1 MTDNGRTSRASLLSF
16 LTPNSS
22 FLIPNSSFLI
32 PNSIMKSRIWLII
45 LAAVIVGISII
56 FTNHLAA
63 SIAKEEHRKMETW
76 AEATRLLLNDEYSDF
91 IFNIIEQNENI
102 PVIIVDDRD
111 RYISSRNFN
120 EPKINVEQYY
130 EKQIKRLKATN
141 PPIEI
146 KLDET
151 TSQYIYYDNSNLL
164 KMLGYFPYIQLSII
178 ALFLM
183 LVIWAISTDKRAEQ
197 DKLWAGLSKETAHQ
211 LGTPISSLMAW
222 NEILK
227 TKIGEND
234 IIISEINKDIERLK
248 IITER
253 FSKIGSI
260 PELSKQNISKI
271 TEQAVNYM
279 LNRTSKKITYSVEDT
294 STEHICLIST
304 PLFEWVIENLC
315 KNAIDAM
322 EGKEGSIDF
331 ELFNQEDTLIIEVTD
346 SGRGIERGKF
356 KSIFEPGYT
365 TKQRGW
371 GLGLSLA
378 KRIIEEYH
386 EGKIFVKSSELGL
399 GTTFRIELPTVEN

>member
-1 MTDNGRTSRASLLSF
+1 MTDARAVRPYF
-16 LTPNSS
+16 HSS
-22 FLIPNSSFLI
+22 FLIPHSSFLI
-32 PNSIMKSRIWLII
+32 PHSIMKSRIWLII

>member
-1 MTDNGRTSRASLLSF
+1 
-16 LTPNSS
+16 
-22 FLIPNSSFLI
+22 
-32 PNSIMKSRIWLII
+32 MKSRIPLII
-45 LAAVIVGISII
+45 LAATIVGISII
-56 FTNHLAA
+56 FTNHLAG
-63 SIAKEEHRKMETW
+63 SIAKEEHRKMEIW
-76 AEATRLLLNDEYSDF
+76 AEATRHLLNDEYSDF

-111 RYISSRNFN
+111 RYISARNFR
-120 EPKINVEQYY
+120 EPKTNVNQYY
-130 EKQIKRLKATN
+130 EKQIKRLKNTN

-146 KLDET
+146 VLDEKNR
-151 TSQYIYYDNSNLL
+151 QYIYYDNSNLL
-164 KMLGYFPYIQLSII
+164 KMLEYFPYLQLSLI
-178 ALFLM
+178 ALFLL

-227 TKIGEND
+227 TKLGNND
-234 IIISEINKDIERLK
+234 MIVSEIDKDVERLK

-260 PELSKQNISKI
+260 PELSAQDISQI
-271 TEQAVNYM
+271 TSQSVEYM
-279 LNRTSKKITYSVEDT
+279 LNRTSKKITYSVDDL
-294 STEHICLIST
+294 STHHTCLISI

-322 EGKEGSIDF
+322 EGKEGTIDF
-331 ELFNQEDTLIIEVTD
+331 ELFNLEDSLIIEITD
-346 SGRGIERGKF
+346 SGRGIERNKF

-386 EGKIFVKSSELGL
+386 HGKIFVKSSELGL
-399 GTTFRIELPTVEN
+399 GTTFRIELPTTK

>member
-1 MTDNGRTSRASLLSF
+1 
-16 LTPNSS
+16 
-22 FLIPNSSFLI
+22 
-32 PNSIMKSRIWLII
+32 MKSRIPLII
-45 LAAVIVGISII
+45 LAATIVGISII
-56 FTNHLAA
+56 FTNHLAG
-63 SIAKEEHRKMETW
+63 SIAKEEHRKMEIW
-76 AEATRLLLNDEYSDF
+76 AEATRHLLNDEYSDF

-111 RYISSRNFN
+111 HYISARNFR
-120 EPKINVEQYY
+120 EPKTNVNQYY
-130 EKQIKRLKATN
+130 EKQIKRLKNTN

-146 KLDET
+146 ILDEKNR
-151 TSQYIYYDNSNLL
+151 QYIYYDNSNLL
-164 KMLGYFPYIQLSII
+164 KMLEYFPYLQLSLI
-178 ALFLM
+178 ALFLL

-227 TKIGEND
+227 TKLGNND
-234 IIISEINKDIERLK
+234 MIVSEIDKDVERLK

-260 PELSKQNISKI
+260 PELSAQDISQI
-271 TEQAVNYM
+271 TSQSVEYM
-279 LNRTSKKITYSVEDT
+279 LNRTSKKITYSVDDL
-294 STEHICLIST
+294 STHHTCLISI

-322 EGKEGSIDF
+322 EGKEGNIDF
-331 ELFNQEDTLIIEVTD
+331 ELFNLEDSLIIEITD
-346 SGRGIERGKF
+346 SGRGIERNKF

-386 EGKIFVKSSELGL
+386 HGKIFVKSSELGL
-399 GTTFRIELPTVEN
+399 GTTFRIELPIA

>member
-1 MTDNGRTSRASLLSF
+1 
-16 LTPNSS
+16 
-22 FLIPNSSFLI
+22 
-32 PNSIMKSRIWLII
+32 MKSRIWLII
-45 LAAVIVGISII
+45 FAAVIVGISLI
-56 FTNHLAA
+56 FTNKIA
-63 SIAKEEHRKMETW
+63 SSLAKEEHRKMEIW

-91 IFNIIEQNENI
+91 IFDIIEKNENI

-111 RYISSRNFN
+111 RYISARNFN
-120 EPKINVEQYY
+120 EPKTNIDKYY
-130 EKQIKRLKATN
+130 ERQIQRLKSTN

-146 KLDET
+146 TLDEN
-151 TSQYIYYDNSNLL
+151 SKQYIYYDNSNIL
-164 KMLGYFPYIQLSII
+164 KTLEFFPYIQLSII

-183 LVIWAISTDKRAEQ
+183 LVIWALSSDKRAEQ

-227 TKIGEND
+227 TRIGED
-234 IIISEINKDIERLK
+234 IICSEIDKDIIRLK
-248 IITER
+248 TITER
-253 FSKIGSI
+253 FSKIGSV
-260 PELSKQNISKI
+260 PELSQENISEL
-271 TEQAVNYM
+271 TQRAVNYM
-279 LNRTSKKITYSVEDT
+279 LNRTSKKINYSVEDT
-294 STEHICLIST
+294 TSENTCLISP

-322 EGKEGSIDF
+322 EGKEGNIDF
-331 ELFNQEDTLIIEVTD
+331 ELFNQEDYLIIEITD
-346 SGRGIERGKF
+346 SGRGIERNKF

-386 EGKIFVKSSELGL
+386 HGKIFVKGSEIGL
-399 GTTFRIELPTVEN
+399 GTTFRIEIPTIQIEN

>member
-1 MTDNGRTSRASLLSF
+1 
-16 LTPNSS
+16 
-22 FLIPNSSFLI
+22 
-32 PNSIMKSRIWLII
+32 MKSRIGLIVF
-45 LAAVIVGISII
+45 AAIIIGISLI
-56 FTNHLAA
+56 FINKLA
-63 SIAKEEHRKMETW
+63 SSLAKEEHRKMETW

-91 IFNIIEQNENI
+91 IFHIIEQNENI

-111 RYISSRNFN
+111 RYISARNFN
-120 EPKINVEQYY
+120 EPKTNVEQYY
-130 EKQIKRLKATN
+130 EKQIQRLKNTN

-146 KLDET
+146 VLDEN

-164 KMLGYFPYIQLSII
+164 KMLEYFPYIQLSII

-260 PELSKQNISKI
+260 PELSQQNISVI

-279 LNRTSKKITYSVEDT
+279 LNRTSKKITYSVEDS
-294 STEHICLIST
+294 STEHTCLIST

-322 EGKEGSIDF
+322 EGKEGNIDF
-331 ELFNQEDTLIIEVTD
+331 ELFNQEDYLIIEITD
-346 SGRGIERGKF
+346 SGHGIERNKF

-386 EGKIFVKSSELGL
+386 HGKIFVKSSELGL
-399 GTTFRIELPTVEN
+399 GTTFRIELPTIQVEN

>member
-1 MTDNGRTSRASLLSF
+1 
-16 LTPNSS
+16 
-22 FLIPNSSFLI
+22 
-32 PNSIMKSRIWLII
+32 MKSRIWLII

-63 SIAKEEHRKMETW
+63 SIAKEEQHKMETW

-130 EKQIKRLKATN
+130 EKQIKRLKNTN

-164 KMLGYFPYIQLSII
+164 TMLEYFPYIQLSII
-178 ALFLM
+178 TLFLM
-183 LVIWAISTDKRAEQ
+183 LVIWAISTDKRAAQ

-227 TKIGEND
+227 TKIGETD
-234 IIISEINKDIERLK
+234 MIVSEIEKDINRLHT
-248 IITER
+248 ITER

-331 ELFNQEDTLIIEVTD
+331 ELFNQEDTLIMEVTD
-346 SGRGIERGKF
+346 SGRGIERNKF

-386 EGKIFVKSSELGL
+386 DGKIFVKSSELGL
-399 GTTFRIELPTVEN
+399 GTTFRIELPTVGVES

>member
-1 MTDNGRTSRASLLSF
+1 
-16 LTPNSS
+16 
-22 FLIPNSSFLI
+22 
-32 PNSIMKSRIWLII
+32 MKSRIWLIVF
-45 LAAVIVGISII
+45 AAIIVGISLI
-56 FTNHLAA
+56 FTNKIA
-63 SIAKEEHRKMETW
+63 SSLAKEEHRKMEIW

-91 IFNIIEQNENI
+91 IFDIIEKNENI

-111 RYISSRNFN
+111 RYISARNFN
-120 EPKINVEQYY
+120 EPKTNIEQYY
-130 EKQIKRLKATN
+130 ERQIQRLKNTN

-146 KLDET
+146 TLDEN
-151 TSQYIYYDNSNLL
+151 SKQYIYYDNSNIL
-164 KMLGYFPYIQLSII
+164 KTLEFFPYIQLSII

-183 LVIWAISTDKRAEQ
+183 LVIWALSSDKRAEQ

-227 TKIGEND
+227 TRIGDD
-234 IIISEINKDIERLK
+234 IICSEIDKDIIRLK
-248 IITER
+248 TITER
-253 FSKIGSI
+253 FSKIGSV
-260 PELSKQNISKI
+260 PELTEQNISEL
-271 TEQAVNYM
+271 TQRAVNYM

-294 STEHICLIST
+294 TSENNCLISP

-322 EGKEGSIDF
+322 EGKEGNIDF
-331 ELFNQEDTLIIEVTD
+331 ELFNQEDYLIIEITD

-386 EGKIFVKSSELGL
+386 HGKIFVKGSEIGL
-399 GTTFRIELPTVEN
+399 GTTFRIEIPTVQVES

>member
-1 MTDNGRTSRASLLSF
+1 
-16 LTPNSS
+16 
-22 FLIPNSSFLI
+22 
-32 PNSIMKSRIWLII
+32 MKSRIWLII

-63 SIAKEEHRKMETW
+63 SIAKEEQRKMETW

-111 RYISSRNFN
+111 RYISARNFN

-130 EKQIKRLKATN
+130 EKQIKRLKNTN

-164 KMLGYFPYIQLSII
+164 KMLEYFPYIQLSII

-183 LVIWAISTDKRAEQ
+183 LVIWAISTNKRAEQ

-227 TKIGEND
+227 SKIGEND
-234 IIISEINKDIERLK
+234 MIVTEIGKDINRLHT
-248 IITER
+248 ITER

-260 PELSKQNISKI
+260 PELSKQNISQI

-331 ELFNQEDTLIIEVTD
+331 ELFNQEDSLIIEVTD

-399 GTTFRIELPTVEN
+399 GTTFRIELPTVGVES

>member
-1 MTDNGRTSRASLLSF
+1 MILSSK
-16 LTPNSS
+16 TKKT
-22 FLIPNSSFLI
+22 
-32 PNSIMKSRIWLII
+32 MKSRIPLII

-56 FTNHLAA
+56 FTNHLAGA
-63 SIAKEEHRKMETW
+63 IAKEEHRKMETW

-91 IFNIIEQNENI
+91 IFHIIEQNENI

-111 RYISSRNFN
+111 RYISARNFN

-130 EKQIKRLKATN
+130 ERQIQRLKSTN

-146 KLDET
+146 VLDENS
-151 TSQYIYYDNSNLL
+151 SQYIYYDNSNLL
-164 KMLGYFPYIQLSII
+164 KMLEYFPYIQLSII

-183 LVIWAISTDKRAEQ
+183 LVIWALSTDKRAAQ

-227 TKIGEND
+227 TKIGETD
-234 IIISEINKDIERLK
+234 MIVSEIEKDVNRLHT
-248 IITER
+248 ITER
-253 FSKIGSI
+253 FSKIGSV
-260 PELSKQNISKI
+260 PELTKQNISQI

-279 LNRTSKKITYSVEDT
+279 LHRTSKKITYSVDDT

-331 ELFNQEDTLIIEVTD
+331 ELFNQEDILIIEVTD

-386 EGKIFVKSSELGL
+386 HGKIFVKSSELGL

>member
-1 MTDNGRTSRASLLSF
+1 
-16 LTPNSS
+16 
-22 FLIPNSSFLI
+22 
-32 PNSIMKSRIWLII
+32 MKSRIWLIVF
-45 LAAVIVGISII
+45 AAIIIGISLI
-56 FTNHLAA
+56 FINKLA
-63 SIAKEEHRKMETW
+63 SSLAKEEHRKMETW

-91 IFNIIEQNENI
+91 IFHIIEQNENI

-111 RYISSRNFN
+111 RYISARNFN
-120 EPKINVEQYY
+120 EPKTNVEQYY
-130 EKQIKRLKATN
+130 EKQIQRLKNTN

-146 KLDET
+146 VLDEN

-164 KMLGYFPYIQLSII
+164 KMLEYFPYIQLSII

-227 TKIGEND
+227 TKIGEDD

-260 PELSKQNISKI
+260 PELSQQNISVI

-279 LNRTSKKITYSVEDT
+279 LNRTSKKITYSVEDS
-294 STEHICLIST
+294 STEHTCLIST

-322 EGKEGSIDF
+322 EGKDGNIDF
-331 ELFNQEDTLIIEVTD
+331 ELFNQEDTLIIEITD
-346 SGRGIERGKF
+346 SGRGIERNKF

-386 EGKIFVKSSELGL
+386 NGKIFVKSSELGL
-399 GTTFRIELPTVEN
+399 GTTFRIELPTIQVES

>member
-1 MTDNGRTSRASLLSF
+1 
-16 LTPNSS
+16 
-22 FLIPNSSFLI
+22 
-32 PNSIMKSRIWLII
+32 MKSRIPLII
-45 LAAVIVGISII
+45 LAAIIIGISLI
-56 FTNHLAA
+56 FINKLA
-63 SIAKEEHRKMETW
+63 SSLAKEEHRKMETW

-91 IFNIIEQNENI
+91 IFHIIEQNENI

-111 RYISSRNFN
+111 RYISARNFN
-120 EPKINVEQYY
+120 EPKTNVEQYY
-130 EKQIKRLKATN
+130 EKQIQRLKNTN

-146 KLDET
+146 VLDEN

-164 KMLGYFPYIQLSII
+164 KMLEYFPYIQLSII

-260 PELSKQNISKI
+260 PELSQQNISVI

-279 LNRTSKKITYSVEDT
+279 LNRTSKKITYSVEDS
-294 STEHICLIST
+294 STEHTCLIST

-322 EGKEGSIDF
+322 EGKEGNIDF
-331 ELFNQEDTLIIEVTD
+331 ELFNQENTLIIEITD
-346 SGRGIERGKF
+346 SGRGIERNKF

-386 EGKIFVKSSELGL
+386 NGKIFVKSSELGL
-399 GTTFRIELPTVEN
+399 GTTFRIELPTIQVES

>member
-1 MTDNGRTSRASLLSF
+1 
-16 LTPNSS
+16 
-22 FLIPNSSFLI
+22 
-32 PNSIMKSRIWLII
+32 MKSRIWLII
-45 LAAVIVGISII
+45 FAAIIIGISII
-56 FTNHLAA
+56 FTNHLAGA
-63 SIAKEEHRKMETW
+63 IAKEEHRKMETW

-111 RYISSRNFN
+111 RYISARNFN
-120 EPKINVEQYY
+120 EPKINVEQYS
-130 EKQIKRLKATN
+130 EKQIQRLKSVN

-164 KMLGYFPYIQLSII
+164 TMLEYFPYIQLSII

-183 LVIWAISTDKRAEQ
+183 LVIWAISTDKRAAQ

-227 TKIGEND
+227 TKIGETD
-234 IIISEINKDIERLK
+234 MIVSEIEKDINRLHT
-248 IITER
+248 ITER

-279 LNRTSKKITYSVEDT
+279 LNRPSKKITSSVEDT
-294 STEHICLIST
+294 STKHLCPIST

-331 ELFNQEDTLIIEVTD
+331 ELFNQEDTLIIEITD
-346 SGRGIERGKF
+346 SGRGIERNKF

-386 EGKIFVKSSELGL
+386 DGKIFVKSSELGL
-399 GTTFRIELPTVEN
+399 GTTFRIELPTIGLES

>member
-1 MTDNGRTSRASLLSF
+1 
-16 LTPNSS
+16 
-22 FLIPNSSFLI
+22 
-32 PNSIMKSRIWLII
+32 MKSRIPLII
-45 LAAVIVGISII
+45 LAATIVGISII
-56 FTNHLAA
+56 FTNHLAG
-63 SIAKEEHRKMETW
+63 SIAKEEHRKMEIW
-76 AEATRLLLNDEYSDF
+76 AEATRHLLNDEYSDF

-111 RYISSRNFN
+111 RYISARNFR
-120 EPKINVEQYY
+120 EPKNNVSQYY
-130 EKQIKRLKATN
+130 EKQIKRLKNTN

-146 KLDET
+146 ILDEKNR
-151 TSQYIYYDNSNLL
+151 QYIYYDNSNLL
-164 KMLGYFPYIQLSII
+164 KMLEYFPYLQLSLI
-178 ALFLM
+178 ALFLL

-227 TKIGEND
+227 TKLGND
-234 IIISEINKDIERLK
+234 DMIVSEIDKDVERLK

-260 PELSKQNISKI
+260 PELSAQDISQI
-271 TEQAVNYM
+271 TSQSVEYM
-279 LNRTSKKITYSVEDT
+279 LNRTSKKITYSVDDL
-294 STEHICLIST
+294 STHHTCLISI

-322 EGKEGSIDF
+322 EGKEGNIDF
-331 ELFNQEDTLIIEVTD
+331 ELFNLEDSLIIEITD
-346 SGRGIERGKF
+346 SGRGIERNKF

-386 EGKIFVKSSELGL
+386 HGKIFVKSSELGL
-399 GTTFRIELPTVEN
+399 GTTFRIELPIA

>member
-1 MTDNGRTSRASLLSF
+1 
-16 LTPNSS
+16 
-22 FLIPNSSFLI
+22 
-32 PNSIMKSRIWLII
+32 MKSRIPLII

-56 FTNHLAA
+56 FTNHLAGA
-63 SIAKEEHRKMETW
+63 IAKEEHRKMETW

-91 IFNIIEQNENI
+91 IFHIIEQNENI

-111 RYISSRNFN
+111 RYISARNFN

-130 EKQIKRLKATN
+130 QKQIQRLKSVN

-146 KLDET
+146 VLAAT
-151 TSQYIYYDNSNLL
+151 TRQYIYYDNSNLL
-164 KMLGYFPYIQLSII
+164 KMLEYFPYIQLSII

-183 LVIWAISTDKRAEQ
+183 LVIWAISTDKRAAQ

-234 IIISEINKDIERLK
+234 IIIAEINKDIERLK

-260 PELSKQNISKI
+260 PDLSAKNKGLV

-294 STEHICLIST
+294 STEHTCLVSI

-322 EGKEGSIDF
+322 EGKEGAIDF
-331 ELFNQEDTLIIEVTD
+331 ELFNLEDNLIIEITD

-386 EGKIFVKSSELGL
+386 HGKIFVKSSELGL
-399 GTTFRIELPTVEN
+399 GTTFRIKLPTIE

>member
-1 MTDNGRTSRASLLSF
+1 MTDARAVRPYYSLI
-16 LTPNSS
+16 TNNYT
-22 FLIPNSSFLI
+22 LITN
-32 PNSIMKSRIWLII
+32 MKSRIGLI
-45 LAAVIVGISII
+45 LFAATIIVISLI
-56 FTNHLAA
+56 FTDKLAA
-63 SIAKEEHRKMETW
+63 SLAREEHRKMEIW

-102 PVIIVDDRD
+102 PVIIVDDRN
-111 RYISSRNFN
+111 RYISARNFR
-120 EPKINVEQYY
+120 EPKINVSQYY
-130 EKQIKRLKATN
+130 EKQIKRLKNTN

-146 KLDET
+146 VLDEKS
-151 TSQYIYYDNSNLL
+151 SQYIYYDNSNLL
-164 KMLGYFPYIQLSII
+164 KMLEYFPYFQLSVI
-178 ALFLM
+178 ALFLT
-183 LVIWAISTDKRAEQ
+183 LVIWALSTDKRAEQ

-227 TKIGEND
+227 TKLGNND
-234 IIISEINKDIERLK
+234 MIVAEIDKDVERLK
-248 IITER
+248 TITER

-260 PELSKQNISKI
+260 PELSEQDISQI
-271 TEQAVNYM
+271 TAQSVEYM
-279 LNRTSKKITYSVEDT
+279 LNRTSKKITYSIDDS
-294 STEHICLIST
+294 STEHTCLIST

-322 EGKEGSIDF
+322 EGKEGTIDF
-331 ELFNQEDTLIIEVTD
+331 ELFNLEDSLIIEITD
-346 SGRGIERGKF
+346 SGRGIERNKF

-386 EGKIFVKSSELGL
+386 HGKIFVKSSELGL
-399 GTTFRIELPTVEN
+399 GTTFRIELPTTK

>member
-1 MTDNGRTSRASLLSF
+1 
-16 LTPNSS
+16 
-22 FLIPNSSFLI
+22 
-32 PNSIMKSRIWLII
+32 MKSRIGLIVF
-45 LAAVIVGISII
+45 AAIIIGISLI
-56 FTNHLAA
+56 FINKLA
-63 SIAKEEHRKMETW
+63 SSLAKEEHRKMETW

-91 IFNIIEQNENI
+91 IFHIIEQNENI

-111 RYISSRNFN
+111 RYISARNFN
-120 EPKINVEQYY
+120 EPKTNVEQYY
-130 EKQIKRLKATN
+130 EKQIQRLKNTN

-146 KLDET
+146 ILDEN

-164 KMLGYFPYIQLSII
+164 KMLEFFPYIQLSII

-260 PELSKQNISKI
+260 PELSQQNISVI

-279 LNRTSKKITYSVEDT
+279 LNRTSKKITYSVEDS
-294 STEHICLIST
+294 STEHTCLIST

-322 EGKEGSIDF
+322 EGKEGNIDF
-331 ELFNQEDTLIIEVTD
+331 ELFNQEDYLIIEITD
-346 SGRGIERGKF
+346 SGRGIERNKF

-386 EGKIFVKSSELGL
+386 HGKIFVKSSELGL
-399 GTTFRIELPTVEN
+399 GTTFRIELPTIQVEN

>member
-1 MTDNGRTSRASLLSF
+1 
-16 LTPNSS
+16 
-22 FLIPNSSFLI
+22 
-32 PNSIMKSRIWLII
+32 MKSRIPLII
-45 LAAVIVGISII
+45 LAATIVGISII
-56 FTNHLAA
+56 FTNHLAG
-63 SIAKEEHRKMETW
+63 SIAKEEHRKMEIW
-76 AEATRLLLNDEYSDF
+76 AEATRHLLNDEYSDF

-111 RYISSRNFN
+111 RYISARNFH
-120 EPKINVEQYY
+120 EPKTNVSQYY
-130 EKQIKRLKATN
+130 EKQIKRLKNTN

-146 KLDET
+146 VLDEKNR
-151 TSQYIYYDNSNLL
+151 QYIYYDNSNLL
-164 KMLGYFPYIQLSII
+164 KMLEYFPYLQLSLI
-178 ALFLM
+178 ALFLL

-227 TKIGEND
+227 TKLGND
-234 IIISEINKDIERLK
+234 DMIVSEIDKDVERLK

-260 PELSKQNISKI
+260 PELSAQDISQI
-271 TEQAVNYM
+271 TSQSVEYM
-279 LNRTSKKITYSVEDT
+279 LNRTSKKITYSVDDL
-294 STEHICLIST
+294 STHHTCLISI

-322 EGKEGSIDF
+322 EGKEGNIDF
-331 ELFNQEDTLIIEVTD
+331 ELFNLEDSLIIEITD
-346 SGRGIERGKF
+346 SGRGIERNKF

-386 EGKIFVKSSELGL
+386 HGKIFVKSSELGL
-399 GTTFRIELPTVEN
+399 GTTFRIELPIA

>member
-1 MTDNGRTSRASLLSF
+1 
-16 LTPNSS
+16 
-22 FLIPNSSFLI
+22 
-32 PNSIMKSRIWLII
+32 MKSRIWLII
-45 LAAVIVGISII
+45 FAAIIIGISLI
-56 FTNHLAA
+56 FTNKIA
-63 SIAKEEHRKMETW
+63 SSLAKEEHRKMETW

-111 RYISSRNFN
+111 RYISARNFN
-120 EPKINVEQYY
+120 EPKTNVEQYY
-130 EKQIKRLKATN
+130 EKQIQRLKNTN

-146 KLDET
+146 VLDEN

-164 KMLGYFPYIQLSII
+164 KMLEYFPYIQLSII

-227 TKIGEND
+227 TKIGEDD

-260 PELSKQNISKI
+260 PELSQQNISVI

-279 LNRTSKKITYSVEDT
+279 LNRTSKKITYSVEDS
-294 STEHICLIST
+294 STEHTCLIST

-322 EGKEGSIDF
+322 EGKEGNIDF
-331 ELFNQEDTLIIEVTD
+331 ELFNQEDTLIIEITD
-346 SGRGIERGKF
+346 SGRGIERNKF

-386 EGKIFVKSSELGL
+386 NGKIFVKSSELGL
-399 GTTFRIELPTVEN
+399 GTTFRIELPTIQVES

>member
-1 MTDNGRTSRASLLSF
+1 
-16 LTPNSS
+16 
-22 FLIPNSSFLI
+22 
-32 PNSIMKSRIWLII
+32 MKSRIWLII

-63 SIAKEEHRKMETW
+63 SIAKEEQRKMETW

-111 RYISSRNFN
+111 RYISARNFN

-130 EKQIKRLKATN
+130 EKQIQRLKSVN

-164 KMLGYFPYIQLSII
+164 KMLEYFPYIQLSII

-183 LVIWAISTDKRAEQ
+183 LVIWAISTDKRAAQ

-234 IIISEINKDIERLK
+234 MIVTEIGKDINRLHT
-248 IITER
+248 ITER

-260 PELSKQNISKI
+260 PELSKQNISQI

-279 LNRTSKKITYSVEDT
+279 LNRTSKKITYSIEDT

-399 GTTFRIELPTVEN
+399 GTTFRIELPTMGVES

>member
-1 MTDNGRTSRASLLSF
+1 
-16 LTPNSS
+16 
-22 FLIPNSSFLI
+22 
-32 PNSIMKSRIWLII
+32 MKSRIPLII
-45 LAAVIVGISII
+45 LAATIVGISII
-56 FTNHLAA
+56 FTNHLAG
-63 SIAKEEHRKMETW
+63 SIAKEEHRKMEIW
-76 AEATRLLLNDEYSDF
+76 AEATRHLLNDEYSDF

-111 RYISSRNFN
+111 HYISARNFR
-120 EPKINVEQYY
+120 EPKTNVSQYY
-130 EKQIKRLKATN
+130 EKQIKRLKNTN

-146 KLDET
+146 VLDEKNR
-151 TSQYIYYDNSNLL
+151 QYIYYDNSNLL
-164 KMLGYFPYIQLSII
+164 KMLEYFPYLQLSLI
-178 ALFLM
+178 ALFLL

-227 TKIGEND
+227 TKLGND
-234 IIISEINKDIERLK
+234 DMIVSEIDKDVERLK

-260 PELSKQNISKI
+260 PELSAQDISQI
-271 TEQAVNYM
+271 TSQSVEYM
-279 LNRTSKKITYSVEDT
+279 LNRTSKKITYSVDDL
-294 STEHICLIST
+294 STHHTCLISI

-322 EGKEGSIDF
+322 EGKEGNIDF
-331 ELFNQEDTLIIEVTD
+331 ELFNLEDSLIIEITD
-346 SGRGIERGKF
+346 SGRGIERNKF

-386 EGKIFVKSSELGL
+386 HGKIFVKSSELGL
-399 GTTFRIELPTVEN
+399 GTTFRIELPIT

>member
-1 MTDNGRTSRASLLSF
+1 
-16 LTPNSS
+16 
-22 FLIPNSSFLI
+22 
-32 PNSIMKSRIWLII
+32 MKSRIWLII

-130 EKQIKRLKATN
+130 EKQIKRLKSVN

>member
-1 MTDNGRTSRASLLSF
+1 
-16 LTPNSS
+16 
-22 FLIPNSSFLI
+22 
-32 PNSIMKSRIWLII
+32 MKSRIGLIVF
-45 LAAVIVGISII
+45 AAIIIGISLI
-56 FTNHLAA
+56 FINKLA
-63 SIAKEEHRKMETW
+63 SSLAKEEHRKMETW

-91 IFNIIEQNENI
+91 IFHIIEQNENI

-111 RYISSRNFN
+111 RYISARNFN
-120 EPKINVEQYY
+120 EPKTNVEQYY
-130 EKQIKRLKATN
+130 EKQIQRLKNTN

-146 KLDET
+146 VLDEN

-164 KMLGYFPYIQLSII
+164 KMLEFFPYIQLSII

-260 PELSKQNISKI
+260 PELSQQNISVI

-294 STEHICLIST
+294 STEHTCLIST

-322 EGKEGSIDF
+322 EGKEGNIDF
-331 ELFNQEDTLIIEVTD
+331 ELFNQEDYLIIEITD
-346 SGRGIERGKF
+346 SGRGIERNKF

-386 EGKIFVKSSELGL
+386 HGKIFVKSSELGL
-399 GTTFRIELPTVEN
+399 GTTFRIELPTIQIEN

>member
-1 MTDNGRTSRASLLSF
+1 
-16 LTPNSS
+16 
-22 FLIPNSSFLI
+22 
-32 PNSIMKSRIWLII
+32 MKSRIWLIVF
-45 LAAVIVGISII
+45 AAIIIGISLI
-56 FTNHLAA
+56 FINKLA
-63 SIAKEEHRKMETW
+63 SSLAKEEHRKMETW

-91 IFNIIEQNENI
+91 IFHIIEQNENI

-111 RYISSRNFN
+111 RYISARNFN

-130 EKQIKRLKATN
+130 EKQIQRLKHTN

-146 KLDET
+146 ILDEN

-164 KMLGYFPYIQLSII
+164 KMLEYFPYIQLSII

-183 LVIWAISTDKRAEQ
+183 LVIWVISTDKRAEQ

-227 TKIGEND
+227 TKIGETD
-234 IIISEINKDIERLK
+234 MIVSEIEKDINRLHT
-248 IITER
+248 ITER

-294 STEHICLIST
+294 STEHTCLIST

-331 ELFNQEDTLIIEVTD
+331 ELFNQEDTLIIEITD
-346 SGRGIERGKF
+346 SGRGIERNKF

-386 EGKIFVKSSELGL
+386 DGKIFVKSSELGL
-399 GTTFRIELPTVEN
+399 GTTFRIELPTTK

>member
-1 MTDNGRTSRASLLSF
+1 
-16 LTPNSS
+16 
-22 FLIPNSSFLI
+22 
-32 PNSIMKSRIWLII
+32 MKSRIWLII

-164 KMLGYFPYIQLSII
+164 KMLGYFPYIQLSTI

-399 GTTFRIELPTVEN
+399 GTTFRIELPTVENGEWRIEN

>member
-1 MTDNGRTSRASLLSF
+1 
-16 LTPNSS
+16 
-22 FLIPNSSFLI
+22 
-32 PNSIMKSRIWLII
+32 MKSRIWLII

-386 EGKIFVKSSELGL
+386 DGKIFVKSSELGL

>member
-1 MTDNGRTSRASLLSF
+1 
-16 LTPNSS
+16 
-22 FLIPNSSFLI
+22 
-32 PNSIMKSRIWLII
+32 MKSRIWLII
-45 LAAVIVGISII
+45 FAAIIIGISLI
-56 FTNHLAA
+56 FINKLA
-63 SIAKEEHRKMETW
+63 SSLAKEEHRKMETW

-91 IFNIIEQNENI
+91 IFHIIEQNENI

-111 RYISSRNFN
+111 RYISARNFN
-120 EPKINVEQYY
+120 EPKTNVEQYY
-130 EKQIKRLKATN
+130 EKQIQRLKNTN

-146 KLDET
+146 VLDEN

-164 KMLGYFPYIQLSII
+164 KMLEYFPYIQLSII

-260 PELSKQNISKI
+260 PELSQQNISVI

-279 LNRTSKKITYSVEDT
+279 LNRTSKKITYSVEDS
-294 STEHICLIST
+294 STKHTCLIST

-322 EGKEGSIDF
+322 EGKEGNIDF
-331 ELFNQEDTLIIEVTD
+331 ELFNQEDTLIIEITD
-346 SGRGIERGKF
+346 SGRGIERNKF

-386 EGKIFVKSSELGL
+386 NGKIFVKSSELGL
-399 GTTFRIELPTVEN
+399 GTTFRIELPTIQVES

>member
-1 MTDNGRTSRASLLSF
+1 
-16 LTPNSS
+16 
-22 FLIPNSSFLI
+22 
-32 PNSIMKSRIWLII
+32 MKSRIPLII
-45 LAAVIVGISII
+45 LAATIVGISII
-56 FTNHLAA
+56 FTNHLAGA
-63 SIAKEEHRKMETW
+63 IAKEEQRKMETW

-91 IFNIIEQNENI
+91 IFHIIEQNENI

-111 RYISSRNFN
+111 RYISARNFN
-120 EPKINVEQYY
+120 EPKTNVEQYY
-130 EKQIKRLKATN
+130 EKQIQRLKNTN

-146 KLDET
+146 VLDEN

-164 KMLGYFPYIQLSII
+164 KMLEYFPYIQLSII

-227 TKIGEND
+227 TKIGEDD
-234 IIISEINKDIERLK
+234 IIIFEINKDIERLK

-260 PELSKQNISKI
+260 PELSQQNISVI

-279 LNRTSKKITYSVEDT
+279 LNRTSKKITYSVEDS
-294 STEHICLIST
+294 STEHTCLIST

-322 EGKEGSIDF
+322 EGKDGNIDF
-331 ELFNQEDTLIIEVTD
+331 ELFNQEDTLIIEITD
-346 SGRGIERGKF
+346 SGRGIERNKF

-386 EGKIFVKSSELGL
+386 NGKIFVKSSELGL
-399 GTTFRIELPTVEN
+399 GTTFRIELPTIQVES

>member
-1 MTDNGRTSRASLLSF
+1 
-16 LTPNSS
+16 
-22 FLIPNSSFLI
+22 
-32 PNSIMKSRIWLII
+32 MKSRIWLII
-45 LAAVIVGISII
+45 FAAIIIGISLI
-56 FTNHLAA
+56 FINKLA
-63 SIAKEEHRKMETW
+63 SSLAKEEHRKMETW

-91 IFNIIEQNENI
+91 IFHIIEQNENI

-111 RYISSRNFN
+111 RYISARNFN
-120 EPKINVEQYY
+120 EPKTNVEQYY
-130 EKQIKRLKATN
+130 EKQIQRLKNTN

-146 KLDET
+146 VLDEN

-164 KMLGYFPYIQLSII
+164 KMLEYFPYIQLSII

-260 PELSKQNISKI
+260 PELSQQNISVI

-294 STEHICLIST
+294 STEHTCLIST

-322 EGKEGSIDF
+322 EGKEGNIDF
-331 ELFNQEDTLIIEVTD
+331 ELFNQEDYLIIEITD
-346 SGRGIERGKF
+346 SGRGIERNKF
-356 KSIFEPGYT
+356 KSIFEPG
-365 TKQRGW
+365 
-371 GLGLSLA
+371 
-378 KRIIEEYH
+378 
-386 EGKIFVKSSELGL
+386 
-399 GTTFRIELPTVEN
+399 

>member
-1 MTDNGRTSRASLLSF
+1 
-16 LTPNSS
+16 
-22 FLIPNSSFLI
+22 
-32 PNSIMKSRIWLII
+32 MKSRIGLIVF
-45 LAAVIVGISII
+45 AAIIIGISLI
-56 FTNHLAA
+56 FINKLA
-63 SIAKEEHRKMETW
+63 SSLAKEEHRKMETW

-111 RYISSRNFN
+111 RYISARNFN
-120 EPKINVEQYY
+120 EPKTNVEQYY
-130 EKQIKRLKATN
+130 EKQIQRLKNTN

-146 KLDET
+146 VLDEN

-164 KMLGYFPYIQLSII
+164 KMLEYFPYIQLSII

-260 PELSKQNISKI
+260 PELSQQNISVI

-279 LNRTSKKITYSVEDT
+279 LNRTSKKITYSVEDS
-294 STEHICLIST
+294 STEHTCLIST

-322 EGKEGSIDF
+322 EGKEGNIDF
-331 ELFNQEDTLIIEVTD
+331 ELFNQEDTLIIEITD
-346 SGRGIERGKF
+346 SGRGIERNKF

-386 EGKIFVKSSELGL
+386 HGKIFVKSSELGL
-399 GTTFRIELPTVEN
+399 GTTFRIELPTIQVEN

>member
-1 MTDNGRTSRASLLSF
+1 
-16 LTPNSS
+16 
-22 FLIPNSSFLI
+22 
-32 PNSIMKSRIWLII
+32 MKSRIGLI
-45 LAAVIVGISII
+45 LFAATIIVISLI
-56 FTNHLAA
+56 FTDKLAA
-63 SIAKEEHRKMETW
+63 SLAREEHRKMEIW

-111 RYISSRNFN
+111 RYISARNFR
-120 EPKINVEQYY
+120 EPKINVSQYY
-130 EKQIKRLKATN
+130 EKQIKRLKNTN

-146 KLDET
+146 VLDEKS
-151 TSQYIYYDNSNLL
+151 SQYIYYDNSNLL
-164 KMLGYFPYIQLSII
+164 KMLEYFPYFQLSVI
-178 ALFLM
+178 ALFLT
-183 LVIWAISTDKRAEQ
+183 LVIWALSTDKRAEQ

-227 TKIGEND
+227 TKLGNND
-234 IIISEINKDIERLK
+234 MIVAEIDKDVERLK
-248 IITER
+248 TITER

-260 PELSKQNISKI
+260 PELSEQDISQI
-271 TEQAVNYM
+271 TAQSVEYM
-279 LNRTSKKITYSVEDT
+279 LNRTSKKITYSIDDS
-294 STEHICLIST
+294 STEHTCLIST

-322 EGKEGSIDF
+322 EGKEGTIDF
-331 ELFNQEDTLIIEVTD
+331 ELFNLEDSLIIEITD
-346 SGRGIERGKF
+346 SGRGIERNKF

-386 EGKIFVKSSELGL
+386 HGKIFVKSSELGL
-399 GTTFRIELPTVEN
+399 GTTFRIELPTTK

>member
-1 MTDNGRTSRASLLSF
+1 
-16 LTPNSS
+16 
-22 FLIPNSSFLI
+22 
-32 PNSIMKSRIWLII
+32 MKSRIPLII
-45 LAAVIVGISII
+45 LAAIIIGISLI
-56 FTNHLAA
+56 FINKLA
-63 SIAKEEHRKMETW
+63 SSLAKEEHRKMETW

-91 IFNIIEQNENI
+91 IFHIIEQNENI

-111 RYISSRNFN
+111 RYISARNFN
-120 EPKINVEQYY
+120 EPKTNVEQYY
-130 EKQIKRLKATN
+130 EKQIQRLKNTN

-146 KLDET
+146 VLDEN

-164 KMLGYFPYIQLSII
+164 KMLEYFPYIQLSII

-260 PELSKQNISKI
+260 PELSQQNISVI

-279 LNRTSKKITYSVEDT
+279 LNRTSKKITYSVEDS
-294 STEHICLIST
+294 STEHTCLIST

-322 EGKEGSIDF
+322 EGKEGNIDF
-331 ELFNQEDTLIIEVTD
+331 ELFNQENTLIIEITD
-346 SGRGIERGKF
+346 SGRGIERNKF

-386 EGKIFVKSSELGL
+386 NGKIFVKSSELGL
-399 GTTFRIELPTVEN
+399 GTTFRIELPTIQVEN